1 MTPNDEPGAV
11 VGDAALANAALR
23 LDTGW
28 TIRWIRRCAEV
39 LAANRATL
47 NTLDRD
53 IGDGDH
59 GENMDRGFQAIL
71 PKLEELTD
79 ETTPG
84 AVLKLVATTLISTVG
99 GAAGPLYGTAFLK
112 AAGAVGAAQSLD
124 ATALVALLTAARDGI
139 VLRGKAVEGDKTMI
153 DAWTPAVNAASA
165 AHTAGSPVG
174 TVLLAAADAAEH
186 GAQATEPLVARKGRA
201 SYLGERAIGHRDPGS
216 QSTSLLLRAAADL
229 MSQR

>member
-1 MTPNDEPGAV
+1 MTLNDQPDSVFA
-11 VGDAALANAALR
+11 DAAPT
-23 LDTGW
+23 LDTAW
-28 TIRWIRRCAEV
+28 TVRWIRRSAEV
-39 LAANRATL
+39 LAANRAAL
-47 NTLDRD
+47 NTLDRE

-71 PKLEELTD
+71 PKLDALPD

-112 AAGAVGAAQSLD
+112 ASGAVGDAEWVDAA
-124 ATALVALLTAARDGI
+124 ALVSLLAAARDGI
-139 VLRGKAVEGDKTMI
+139 VLRGKADEGDKTMI
-153 DAWTPAVNAASA
+153 DAWTPAVNAAWSA
-165 AHTAGSPVG
+165 QAAGTGVDV
-174 TVLLAAADAAEH
+174 VLLAAADAAAR

-216 QSTSLLLRAAADL
+216 QSTSLLLRAAFDVLATA
-229 MSQR
+229 